1 MITPEDVERGYIQ
14 VRATVTWIDPLTGAE
29 RKSYSNVWHMP
40 VISKTGLVLN
50 KGYKDP
56 ANGEYFEEGEQI
68 EWTLSMKNN
77 SKEPIKDITVTDNGA
92 TIGMFAEVTPE
103 QGEIKLGVPKYTVTE
118 YDAKVVGKV
127 TNIANATGTDLKGVE
142 HTYPSN
148 PAVAKAGNKAPDP
161 NDGDGGGGTDP
172 LGPIYGY
179 DIAVSIIKA
188 EAHGPAQEDWYAL
201 DENVDYTVTVK
212 NTGKDPIENMTVY
225 DSLNGFAPIGTVGSL
240 APGEEKT
247 FSFTWKVTQY
257 NVDVM
262 HYVVNQA
269 TVTYTF
275 GGGISGTPMKSNKVY
290 VKAGEN
296 GFIPE
301 DGIIDPDGDPDGH
314 FDPGLL
320 HGEGDDCCAMTL
332 LNTRDNEAY
341 YQLTLC
347 GEHAKVIADAK
358 AAADAGDWKTAAET
372 IRTALDEIYTKY
384 YEAGDDSAKAA
395 VMNERLTYYAHI
407 GAYQTLAGDK
417 AAAEKMALKL
427 IQLCSM
433 ANTAP
438 ETLPDSLANGMNG
451 ILGDNPDVTATGRV
465 IGLFDGKNEVTD
477 TYAGADAR
485 ALKDVKDLLKA
496 AKSYNLDEVFERGQ
510 IIWQAALD
518 ESVNAIYKA
527 ADRETRKQIAAWR
540 ISLDNLYTGERPMLE
555 MLYPD
560 NDAAVEEILMNLY
573 RDTTLDKEQV
583 R

>member
-1 MITPEDVERGYIQ
+1 
-14 VRATVTWIDPLTGAE
+14 
-29 RKSYSNVWHMP
+29 
-40 VISKTGLVLN
+40 
-50 KGYKDP
+50 
-56 ANGEYFEEGEQI
+56 
-68 EWTLSMKNN
+68 
-77 SKEPIKDITVTDNGA
+77 
-92 TIGMFAEVTPE
+92 
-103 QGEIKLGVPKYTVTE
+103 
-118 YDAKVVGKV
+118 
-127 TNIANATGTDLKGVE
+127 
-142 HTYPSN
+142 
-148 PAVAKAGNKAPDP
+148 
-161 NDGDGGGGTDP
+161 
-172 LGPIYGY
+172 
-179 DIAVSIIKA
+179 
-188 EAHGPAQEDWYAL
+188 
-201 DENVDYTVTVK
+201 
-212 NTGKDPIENMTVY
+212 
-225 DSLNGFAPIGTVGSL
+225 
-240 APGEEKT
+240 
-247 FSFTWKVTQY
+247 
-257 NVDVM
+257 M

-301 DGIIDPDGDPDGH
+301 DGLINPDGNPDGH
-314 FDPGLL
+314 FDPGIL

-332 LNTRDNEAY
+332 LRTRDNEAD

-347 GEHAKVIADAK
+347 GEHTKVIADAK

-438 ETLPDSLANGMNG
+438 ETLPDSLLNGM
-451 ILGDNPDVTATGRV
+451 DNIKAGNTNADATGRV
-465 IGLFDGKNEVTD
+465 IGLFEGENEVTD

-485 ALKDVKDLLKA
+485 ALKGVKDLLFD
-496 AKSYNLDEVFERGQ
+496 AKSYNYDEVFERGQ

-573 RDTTLDKEQV
+573 RDTALDKEQV